1 MNTHELVLLS
11 PYKFPAQYAMTMSDE
26 DMAAWLNGFT
36 ALWHPAVL
44 WRAKGAPRCETTYD
58 HEAPKAGFLY
68 ALPET
73 PPAYLPDDW
82 EERVKQAGGLVFKA
96 APDRAATLANLK
108 AALGAEGAAA
118 LGWKQGL
125 DLHVDDLG
133 PFFGLGWG
141 HLLLAAL
148 SEAMEHENL
157 LDVAAFWDDVQH
169 AVALLG
175 GFPYT
180 PMTPANP
187 DERPQELY
195 EGDSPA
201 EYDQPPRT
209 DAVSGSTIADVSES
223 PVADA
228 SDPVAPGADASDP
241 VAPGADASGSERS
254 PIDWREPLKSAA
266 ARLLAAREV
275 LYPVAIHLL
284 DVSFLDETTMA
295 YGWPAGFEFGVAT
308 NFIAATATLEKLAE
322 HAPKRFAQL
331 QTAVQNDLAE
341 VCGGSYLE
349 REDPLLPIDS
359 QLWNLRHGLD
369 RAKELLGVSIRVYAR
384 KRFGYHPHLPLYL
397 SSNGLAKALFLTF
410 DENSGLPN
418 YANVVVSWPSPDG
431 KQVDAFARQ
440 PKYADSVETF
450 FNLGHAWFKT
460 TREDHSAT
468 IFLLHRDKPT
478 AVWYRDLIELA
489 RLAPVLGQ
497 WTTFSRFLG
506 EVMPGEYPSMMTA
519 DDFHFDFLSERIAA
533 QSDEPVSAFARHLR
547 TRRRIDACW
556 TYAALHRSLSG
567 FGDTLRIDGALRD
580 VEKQAECTLAE
591 PAELDPLERQIGAA
605 LADRLQ
611 ARAEPNM
618 PGYLLL
624 NPCGFARRAAV
635 ELAGGARPLPI
646 GGIVKACQ
654 LENGKLRAVIE
665 VPALGFAWLPR
676 EGPPGTA
683 PMTTRMRLGDQQSNT
698 IRNDF
703 FEVEVD
709 PASGGMKAIRDHK
722 TRINRVG
729 QMLVFNPG
737 SRMVAKEIRVT
748 SAGPALGEIVS
759 EGLLIGEQDQVL
771 ASFRQRL
778 RLWVGRPLLEMRVE
792 VTPQQAPAGYGWHAY
807 FGARFAWRDERA
819 TLVRGFNGIGYIT
832 NHPRPQTPDYLEI
845 RTPPTSTTIFTGG
858 LPFHQKQLGRM
869 VDVILVPEGEKTT
882 VFEMGIAFDREVPMQ
897 TAWGYTSP
905 LAIVPT
911 TKGPPHIGASGWL
924 FHIDASNLLLTRMI
938 PGRAES
944 REALGDGEGEG
955 VADAITARFLECAN
969 YSGLAEFRCVRDPQR
984 AIVLDARGQFMVE
997 ANRSGDIV
1005 HLEVTPNDL
1014 VHVQVEFSVPMEK
1027 QAD

>member
-1 MNTHELVLLS
+1 
-11 PYKFPAQYAMTMSDE
+11 
-26 DMAAWLNGFT
+26 
-36 ALWHPAVL
+36 
-44 WRAKGAPRCETTYD
+44 
-58 HEAPKAGFLY
+58 
-68 ALPET
+68 
-73 PPAYLPDDW
+73 
-82 EERVKQAGGLVFKA
+82 
-96 APDRAATLANLK
+96 
-108 AALGAEGAAA
+108 
-118 LGWKQGL
+118 
-125 DLHVDDLG
+125 
-133 PFFGLGWG
+133 
-141 HLLLAAL
+141 
-148 SEAMEHENL
+148 
-157 LDVAAFWDDVQH
+157 
-169 AVALLG
+169 
-175 GFPYT
+175 
-180 PMTPANP
+180 
-187 DERPQELY
+187 
-195 EGDSPA
+195 
-201 EYDQPPRT
+201 
-209 DAVSGSTIADVSES
+209 
-223 PVADA
+223 
-228 SDPVAPGADASDP
+228 
-241 VAPGADASGSERS
+241 
-254 PIDWREPLKSAA
+254 
-266 ARLLAAREV
+266 V

-295 YGWPAGFEFGVAT
+295 YGWPAGFEFGIAT

-331 QTAVQNDLAE
+331 QTAVQNDVAE

-359 QLWNLRHGLD
+359 QLWNLRHGLH
-369 RAKELLGVSIRVYAR
+369 RAKELLGVPIRVYAR
-384 KRFGYHPHLPLYL
+384 KRFGYHPHLPLFL

-440 PKYADSVETF
+440 PKYADSVDTF

-497 WTTFSRFLG
+497 WTTFSRYLG

-533 QSDEPVSAFARHLR
+533 QSDEPVSAFARHVR

-567 FGDTLRIDGALRD
+567 SGDTLKIDEALPS

-591 PAELDPLERQIGAA
+591 PAELDALERQIAAA

-611 ARAEPNM
+611 ARAEPDM

-683 PMTTRMRLGDQQSNT
+683 PMTTRIRLGDQQSNT

-709 PASGGMKAIRDHK
+709 PFSGGMKAIRDHK
-722 TRINRVG
+722 TRINRLG

-737 SRMVAKEIRVT
+737 SRMVAKEIKVT

-759 EGLLIGEQDQVL
+759 EGMLIGEQDQVL

-778 RLWVGRPLLEMRVE
+778 RLWIGRPLLEMRVE

-807 FGARFAWRDERA
+807 FGARFAWRDERS

-832 NHPRPQTPDYLEI
+832 NHPRPQTPDYLDI

-858 LPFHQKQLGRM
+858 LPFHQKQAGRM

-882 VFEMGIAFDREVPMQ
+882 IFEMGIAFDREVPMQ
-897 TAWGYTSP
+897 TSWGYTSP

-924 FHIDASNLLLTRMI
+924 FHIDASNLLLTRMT

-944 REALGDGEGEG
+944 HEALGDDEGEG

-984 AIVLDARGQFMVE
+984 AIVLDSRGQFMVE

-1014 VHVQVEFSVPMEK
+1014 VHVQVEFSLPAENE
-1027 QAD
+1027 ADS